1 MIKKEELVE
10 LILRIRK
17 SWWGALAI
25 FLKLIVDSKYLF
37 YMNCDIVFNLFEK
50 DSISRL
56 KDDARFKLM
65 KS

>member
-1 MIKKEELVE
+1 MD
-10 LILRIRK
+10 R
-17 SWWGALAI
+17 
-25 FLKLIVDSKYLF
+25 
-37 YMNCDIVFNLFEK
+37 DIVFNLFEK